1 MLTPAFRPVDDAGQD
16 LASFLDLSFT
26 ETTSSIPLPT
36 PSLFPVSGATP
47 LQALAFSNAFRQEDA
62 LLDSPLGL
70 SPVSLT
76 ASPFDL
82 SSQYDFTSPLLSGA
96 FGTPDSLDG
105 SLGTPDLGH
114 EDYPSLF
121 SNVAPATTWSAA
133 PVIEAQAPVLA
144 PTSIA
149 VSPSVMS
156 LDGGEDLATASP
168 AVVEETKVTAI
179 AEADVKPE
187 VPVALPR
194 QYKGIKT
201 QEELDAEAAAL
212 KTFTKDRFT
221 GHRNTRKKAIDF
233 DAPTLPKNYIMAS
246 ATSRKRAPASVAKQ
260 IESSGSNKRARRD
273 STPLPTATPD
283 GGELDPSELPDEV
296 LSAIELKRRQNT
308 LAARR
313 SRMRK
318 AGHLAELQAS
328 IDERDNRIA
337 QLEEELLAL
346 KRRLGEA

>member
-1 MLTPAFRPVDDAGQD
+1 
-16 LASFLDLSFT
+16 
-26 ETTSSIPLPT
+26 
-36 PSLFPVSGATP
+36 
-47 LQALAFSNAFRQEDA
+47 
-62 LLDSPLGL
+62 
-70 SPVSLT
+70 LT
-76 ASPFDL
+76 ASPYDL

-105 SLGTPDLGH
+105 SLGTPDFG

-121 SNVAPATTWSAA
+121 GDVAPTTSWSSA
-133 PVIEAQAPVLA
+133 PIDAKAPVLV

-156 LDGGEDLATASP
+156 LDGEEIAPATSSVE
-168 AVVEETKVTAI
+168 AVTVTSAPVENQSEKPTVAI
-179 AEADVKPE
+179 T
-187 VPVALPR
+187 LPR

-201 QEELDAEAAAL
+201 QEELDAEAASL

-260 IESSGSNKRARRD
+260 IEGAGSNKRARRD
-273 STPLPTATPD
+273 STPLPAATPD
-283 GGELDPSELPDEV
+283 GGELDPSALPDEV